1 MSWPERADNARRAS
15 ATSWH
20 AHVALLVVQAAFSV
34 GAVEGKLAMK
44 ALSLGG
50 GGVDPFALAMA
61 RMTGGAMFFQVL
73 MRASG
78 ALRPVSRPDLWRIGG
93 LAFLGIVLNQ
103 TLFLVGLSI
112 TTAFASAVLGV
123 TIPVFTAALAV
134 AFRVEAPSART
145 ALGLALAI
153 AGVLWLTG
161 VGSLDLGALAIAA
174 NCLSYSLYIVF
185 SKRVIARVGALTLV
199 TWLFTWGA
207 LLFAPLGAP
216 VLVRG
221 AMTWNGA
228 TWALV
233 AVIVAVPTIVAYS
246 ANAWALGRSNPTLV
260 TVYVYLQP
268 LLTALL
274 QWIQFGEAVTA
285 RAVLA
290 AVPIFAGVVVIATR
304 RAGGVAGA
312 VAMKGA

>member
-1 MSWPERADNARRAS
+1 
-15 ATSWH
+15 
-20 AHVALLVVQAAFSV
+20 
-34 GAVEGKLAMK
+34 MK

-61 RMTGGAMFFQVL
+61 RMVGAAVFFQVL

-78 ALRPVSRPDLWRIGG
+78 ALRPVSRPDRLLIAG

-103 TLFLVGLSI
+103 TLFLVGLRL

-134 AFRVEAPSART
+134 AFRVEAPSPRT
-145 ALGLALAI
+145 AVGLALAI

-161 VGSLDLGALAIAA
+161 AGSLDLGALAIAA
-174 NCLSYSLYIVF
+174 NCLSYSLYIVL
-185 SKRVIARVGALTLV
+185 SHRVIARVGALTLV

-207 LLFAPLGAP
+207 LLFAPIGAP
-216 VLVRG
+216 VLLRG
-221 AMTWNGA
+221 VTTWNGH
-228 TWALV
+228 TWAIV
-233 AVIVAVPTIVAYS
+233 SVVVAVPTIVAYS
-246 ANAWALGRSNPTLV
+246 VNAWALGRSNPTLV

-274 QWIQFGEAVTA
+274 QWIQFGEAATA
-285 RAVLA
+285 RALLA
-290 AVPIFAGVVVIATR
+290 AGPIFAGVIVIATR
-304 RAGGVAGA
+304 RSGA
-312 VAMKGA
+312 AMAVREAA